1 MPGNNLKYAD
11 DFAPDYDNTVLNNNW
26 NGPELLFNTT
36 KDLLK
41 PKSEILDIGIG
52 TGESSKRFQ
61 QAGHIITGLDGSN
74 NMLEQCQQKK
84 IGSAYILHDIEKFPF
99 PIKNKNF
106 DAVISNGV
114 FHLIFP
120 LLPVISEL
128 KRILKPTGIFAFTY
142 ENTEEQS
149 ESSEIQPGIW
159 ERKTESGVLT
169 YKYSEEL
176 ISEYLH
182 INNLKI
188 LGQTRF
194 LAFTNRQVQKDIYFN
209 AIVAQPQQV

>member
-11 DFAPDYDNTVLNNNW
+11 DFAPDYDNTILNNNW

-61 QAGHIITGLDGSN
+61 QAGHIITGLDGSS

-84 IGSAYILHDIEKFPF
+84 IGLAYILHDIEKFPF
-99 PIKNKNF
+99 PIKNENF
-106 DAVISNGV
+106 DVVISNGV

-142 ENTEEQS
+142 ENTHEQS
-149 ESSEIQPGIW
+149 ESIEIQPGIW

-182 INNLKI
+182 INNFKM
-188 LGQTRF
+188 LGHTRF
-194 LAFTNRQVQKDIYFN
+194 LAFTNRQIQKDMYFN
-209 AIVAQPQQV
+209 VIVAQPQQI